1 VDPLGT
7 KRRELEELQARVRQ
21 LEVEIAAQAPQ
32 GQWPPRGFY
41 GAYYAN
47 SGFMLGL
54 FASMASLLVNV
65 IGAPLAGRS
74 PLELIRVY
82 LTFPLGEHA
91 LESAGNTS
99 GLVLAMGCCLYIA
112 TGMVLGVPF
121 FVLLG
126 RFAKDGTLKRRM
138 IVATGLAIS
147 MWLVHFYAILI
158 WLQPALLGGNWITD
172 PAFLPPWVAALTH
185 LVFGWTMALLFPLG
199 KFVPYMGAS
208 TTAQP
213 SP

>member
-1 VDPLGT
+1 VETLDS
-7 KRRELEELQARVRQ
+7 KRRELEELLSKARQ
-21 LEVEIAAQAPQ
+21 LETEIAETAQQ

-41 GAYYAN
+41 WAYYAT

-54 FASMASLLVNV
+54 FGAMASLLVNV
-65 IGAPLAGRS
+65 IGAPIAGKS
-74 PLELIRVY
+74 PLELIRIY

-91 LESAGNTS
+91 LTAGGDEG
-99 GLVLAMGCCLYIA
+99 GLVLALGCCLYLA

-126 RFAKDGTLKRRM
+126 RFAKEDSLKQRL

-147 MWLVHFYAILI
+147 MWLVHFYGILI

-172 PAFLPPWVAALTH
+172 PALLPPWVAAATH
-185 LVFGWTMALLFPLG
+185 LVFGWTLAVMYPLG
-199 KFVPYMGAS
+199 KFVPYR
-208 TTAQP
+208 QP
-213 SP
+213 AAPAT